1 MNSVIEEIRRKKR
14 LYGYTYEELAKRA
27 GLPIST
33 VQKVLGG
40 VTKSPGVQTVEA
52 LQRAFSGQEDMAY
65 SLEGRGNYLVR
76 EAPAYAVKA
85 VEAANTAKA
94 ANAACYT
101 YTNAPIRKYPR
112 QGSYTLTD
120 YYALPDEQRVELIDG
135 VFYDMSAPS
144 SPHQLV
150 GGEVHRQISNF
161 LRDKKGTCVPFM
173 APVDVQL
180 NKDEKTILQ
189 PDVLVVCDRTKITR
203 RCVVGAPDFVMEVLS
218 PSTMKKD
225 IIIKLMKYWN
235 AGVREYW
242 MVDMEDETVTKML
255 FSPPGAEDGR
265 REPFHRVY
273 NFDEPVPVGIF
284 QDQLSINFRE
294 VQEAYQF
301 IIENG

>member
-1 MNSVIEEIRRKKR
+1 MNPIIEEIRRKKR
-14 LYGYTYEELAKRA
+14 LYGYTYEELAKLS
-27 GLPIST
+27 GLPVST

-52 LQRAFSGQEDMAY
+52 LQRAFSDENAAAY
-65 SLEGRGNYLVR
+65 GPVGGADYLVR
-76 EAPAYAVKA
+76 EAPVYVVKGA
-85 VEAANTAKA
+85 NATNTA
-94 ANAACYT
+94 NADCYT
-101 YTNAPIRKYPR
+101 YTNAQIGKYPR

-150 GGEVHRQISNF
+150 GGEIHRQISNF
-161 LRDKKGTCVPFM
+161 LRDRKGTCVPFM

-180 NKDEKTILQ
+180 DKDEKTMLQ

-225 IIIKLMKYWN
+225 ILIKLMKYWN

-242 MVDMEDETVTKML
+242 MADMEDETVTKML

-301 IIENG
+301 ILENGQR

>member
-1 MNSVIEEIRRKKR
+1 MNPIIEEIRRKKR

-27 GLPIST
+27 GLPVST

-52 LQRAFSGQEDMAY
+52 LQRAFSQENAAAY
-65 SLEGRGNYLVR
+65 GLIGGAGYLLG
-76 EAPAYAVKA
+76 EAPAYAVEA
-85 VEAANTAKA
+85 VNAANT
-94 ANAACYT
+94 ACYT

-150 GGEVHRQISNF
+150 GGEGHRQISNF

-180 NKDEKTILQ
+180 DKDEKTMLQ

-294 VQEAYQF
+294 VQEAYHF

>member
-1 MNSVIEEIRRKKR
+1 MNPIIEEIRRKKR
-14 LYGYTYEELAKRA
+14 LYGYTYEELAKLS
-27 GLPIST
+27 GLPVST

-52 LQRAFSGQEDMAY
+52 LQRAFSDENAAAY
-65 SLEGRGNYLVR
+65 GPVGGADYLVR
-76 EAPAYAVKA
+76 EAPVYVVKGA
-85 VEAANTAKA
+85 NATNTA
-94 ANAACYT
+94 NADCYT
-101 YTNAPIRKYPR
+101 YTNAPIGKYPR

-150 GGEVHRQISNF
+150 GGEIHRQISNF

-180 NKDEKTILQ
+180 DKDEKTMLQ

-225 IIIKLMKYWN
+225 ILIKLMKYWN

-255 FSPPGAEDGR
+255 FSSPGAEDGR

-284 QDQLSINFRE
+284 QNQLSINFRE
-294 VQEAYQF
+294 IQEAYQF
-301 IIENG
+301 ILENGQR

>member
-1 MNSVIEEIRRKKR
+1 MNPIIEEIRRKKR
-14 LYGYTYEELAKRA
+14 LYGYTYEELAKLS
-27 GLPIST
+27 GLPVST
-33 VQKVLGG
+33 VQTVLGG

-52 LQRAFSGQEDMAY
+52 LQRAFSDENAAAY
-65 SLEGRGNYLVR
+65 GPVGGADYLVR
-76 EAPAYAVKA
+76 EAPVYVVKGA
-85 VEAANTAKA
+85 NATNTA
-94 ANAACYT
+94 NADCYT
-101 YTNAPIRKYPR
+101 YTNAPIGKYPR

-150 GGEVHRQISNF
+150 GGEIHRQISNF

-180 NKDEKTILQ
+180 DKDEKTMLQ

-225 IIIKLMKYWN
+225 ILIKLMKYWN

-255 FSPPGAEDGR
+255 FSSPGAEDGR

-284 QDQLSINFRE
+284 QNQLSINFRE
-294 VQEAYQF
+294 IQEAYQF
-301 IIENG
+301 ILENGQR

>member
-1 MNSVIEEIRRKKR
+1 MNPIIEEIRRKKR

-27 GLPIST
+27 GLPVST

-52 LQRAFSGQEDMAY
+52 LQRAFSQENAAAY
-65 SLEGRGNYLVR
+65 GPVGGAGYLLG
-76 EAPAYAVKA
+76 EAPAYAVEA
-85 VEAANTAKA
+85 VKA
-94 ANAACYT
+94 ANAANTACYT
-101 YTNAPIRKYPR
+101 YTNAPIGKYPR

-161 LRDKKGTCVPFM
+161 LRDRRGTCVPFM

-180 NKDEKTILQ
+180 DKDEKTMLQ
-189 PDVLVVCDRTKITR
+189 PDVLVVCDRSIITR
-203 RCVVGAPDFVMEVLS
+203 RCIVGAPDFVMEVLS

-225 IIIKLMKYWN
+225 IIIKLMKYWH

-255 FSPPGAEDGR
+255 FLPPGAEDGR

-284 QDQLSINFRE
+284 QDHLSINFRE

-301 IIENG
+301 ILENGQR

>member
-1 MNSVIEEIRRKKR
+1 MNPIIEEIRRKKR

-27 GLPIST
+27 GLPVST

-52 LQRAFSGQEDMAY
+52 LQRAFSQENAAAY
-65 SLEGRGNYLVR
+65 GLIGGAGYLLG
-76 EAPAYAVKA
+76 EAPAYAVEA
-85 VEAANTAKA
+85 VNAANT
-94 ANAACYT
+94 ACYT
-101 YTNAPIRKYPR
+101 YTNAPIGKYPR
-112 QGSYTLTD
+112 QGSYTLAD

-150 GGEVHRQISNF
+150 GGEVYRQISNF

-180 NKDEKTILQ
+180 DKDEKTMLQ

-294 VQEAYQF
+294 VQEAYHF

>member
-27 GLPIST
+27 GLPVST

-40 VTKSPGVQTVEA
+40 VTKSPGMQTVEA
-52 LQRAFSGQEDMAY
+52 LQRAFSGQEDSAY
-65 SLEGRGNYLVR
+65 SLEGGEDCLVR
-76 EAPAYAVKA
+76 EAPAYAAKA
-85 VEAANTAKA
+85 VKAANTA
-94 ANAACYT
+94 CYA
-101 YTNAPIRKYPR
+101 YTNAPIGKYPR

-161 LRDKKGTCVPFM
+161 LREKKGTCVPFV

-180 NKDEKTILQ
+180 DRDEKTMLQ
-189 PDVLVVCDRTKITR
+189 PDVLVVCDRSKITP

-225 IIIKLMKYWN
+225 ILIKMMKYRN
-235 AGVREYW
+235 AGVKEYW
-242 MVDMEDETVTKML
+242 MVDMEDETVTKLM
-255 FSPPGAEDGR
+255 FTPKGEDGPCS
-265 REPFHRVY
+265 EIIDQIY
-273 NFDEPVPVGIF
+273 SFDEPVPVGIF

-294 VQEAYQF
+294 IQEEYQF
-301 IIENG
+301 IFENAQG

>member
-1 MNSVIEEIRRKKR
+1 MNPIIEEIRRKKR

-27 GLPIST
+27 GLPVST

-52 LQRAFSGQEDMAY
+52 LQRAFSEEDTAAY
-65 SLEGRGNYLVR
+65 GPVGGADTLVR

-85 VEAANTAKA
+85 VKAANT
-94 ANAACYT
+94 ACYT
-101 YTNAPIRKYPR
+101 YTNAPIGKYPR
-112 QGSYTLTD
+112 QGSYTLAD

-161 LRDKKGTCVPFM
+161 LRDRKGTCVPFM

-180 NKDEKTILQ
+180 DRDEKTMLQ

-203 RCVVGAPDFVMEVLS
+203 RCIVGAPDFVMEVLS
-218 PSTMKKD
+218 PSTVKKD
-225 IIIKLMKYWN
+225 MIIKLMKYWN

-255 FSPPGAEDGR
+255 FTPPGAEDGR
-265 REPFHRVY
+265 VEPFHRVY
-273 NFDEPVPVGIF
+273 GFDEPVPVGIF
-284 QDQLSINFRE
+284 QDQLSIHFRE
-294 VQEAYQF
+294 IQGEYQF
-301 IIENG
+301 IFENG